1 MARKYGL
8 VGIDMAY
15 LIALIGTMFVTLFFV
30 IGDRQFN
37 LEYASFFVWI
47 DFFHVFFV
55 FLSGYTFAVGLRDRS
70 SSSRRK
76 LSNAAKKGSLF
87 FLIGLLFI
95 GSWAINMFL
104 ALGVFY
110 LLAGLIGQLGNFI
123 LRSAAV
129 LVFLA
134 SMICLNLDI
143 PPDHRAEYFALTLQ
157 GAGAKEL
164 LAYLLYNGY
173 LSVFP
178 WLSFFLAGMVFGN
191 GNIRPN
197 GWFPPSSIV
206 GTMLIVLSLFA
217 EMYSKGLYT
226 PSPTWNTIGTYPLNM
241 KFFMPS
247 FVLFETGLSI
257 ITLNL
262 LNYAYRKNKNKKLQ
276 DLLRKIVESR
286 FSILFAMMF
295 GGSLIMALF
304 NLIIFKK
311 AFVLFVLSVII
322 ITACLYGIILW
333 KRNFT
338 AKTPVEWIV
347 KRISSS
353 TKS

>member
-15 LIALIGTMFVTLFFV
+15 VIALIGTMFVTLFFV
-30 IGDRQFN
+30 IGDRQSH
-37 LEYASFFVWI
+37 LEHASHFVWI

-95 GSWAINMFL
+95 GSWAINLFL

-110 LLAGLIGQLGNFI
+110 LLAGLIGQLGNFV
-123 LRSAAV
+123 LRSSAV

-143 PPDHRAEYFALTLQ
+143 PKDKAFYFGLTLQ

-164 LAYLLYNGY
+164 IEYLMFNGY

-206 GTMLIVLSLFA
+206 GTVLIVLSLFA
-217 EMYSKGLYT
+217 EMFSKGLYT
-226 PSPTWNTIGTYPLNM
+226 PSPTGDTLGFYPLNV

-257 ITLNL
+257 VL
-262 LNYAYRKNKNKKLQ
+262 LNILNYTYRKNKNKKLQ
-276 DLLRKIVESR
+276 DLIRKIVESR

-311 AFVLFVLSVII
+311 PIVLFILSVLII
-322 ITACLYGIILW
+322 SACLYGIILW

>member
-1 MARKYGL
+1 MARNYGL
-8 VGIDMAY
+8 VGIDVAY
-15 LIALIGTMFVTLFFV
+15 VLALIGTMFVTLFFV
-30 IGDRQFN
+30 IGDRQFH
-37 LEYASFFVWI
+37 LEHASLFVWI

-87 FLIGLLFI
+87 FLIGLIFI
-95 GSWAINMFL
+95 SSWAINLFL

-110 LLAGLIGQLGNFI
+110 LLAGFIGQLGNFI
-123 LRSAAV
+123 LRSTAV

-143 PPDHRAEYFALTLQ
+143 PPVRADYFGLTLQ
-157 GAGAKEL
+157 GAGSKEL
-164 LAYLLYNGY
+164 LAYLLFNGY
-173 LSVFP
+173 LCVFP

-206 GTMLIVLSLFA
+206 GTVLIILSLFA
-217 EMYSKGLYT
+217 EMFSKGLYT
-226 PSPTWNTIGTYPLNM
+226 PSPTWNTLGSYPLNM

-247 FVLFETGLSI
+247 FVLFEIGLSVI
-257 ITLNL
+257 L
-262 LNYAYRKNKNKKLQ
+262 LNILNYTYRKNKNKRLQ

-311 AFVLFVLSVII
+311 PIVLFILSVLI